1 MKENGD
7 SVLQNKGTLNYRD
20 IRKIQIFIKN
30 NYQEMYLKWNLY
42 SKEVFF
48 EK

>member
-1 MKENGD
+1 M
-7 SVLQNKGTLNYRD
+7 QNKGTLNDRD

-42 SKEVFF
+42 SKEGFF